1 MRIGVPKEIVAGER
15 RVALVPDAVAP
26 FVKSGLEVRVEAEAG
41 AGAFF
46 SHAEYEKAGA
56 SLVPDAGQLYGEAD
70 IILKVQRP
78 AENTQLGRHE
88 VDLMREGAILI
99 SFLQPATSGDVVRRL
114 AARKITA
121 FSMDAIPR
129 ISRAQM
135 MDALS
140 SQATVAGYKAALIA
154 AETLARF
161 FPMLSTAAGTI
172 FPAKVLV
179 LGAGVAGLQ
188 AIATARR
195 LGAVVWGYDV
205 RPAVREQVESLGAK
219 FLELQLEEKDLE
231 DRGGYARQLSAE
243 AQARQQEWLADQTK
257 DFDVVITTALVPGKP
272 APRLIT
278 KETVSRM
285 RPGSVIV
292 DLAAEAGGNC
302 EMTEPGKTIHVD
314 GIIVHGP
321 LNLPSTI
328 PIHASQMYAR
338 NVSNFLTQLIKD
350 GTLHLDLDDEVQR
363 SPLITHEGEVVH
375 EAAKAASLQGS
386 GDRGQGSGRPSDT
399 DP

>member
-1 MRIGVPKEIVAGER
+1 MKVGVPREIAAGER

-26 FVKSGLEVRVEAEAG
+26 LVKAGLEVQIETDAG

-46 SHAEYEKAGA
+46 PDAEFEKAGA
-56 SLVPDAGQLYGEAD
+56 GIARDAAQLYGQAD
-70 IILKVQRP
+70 VVLKVQRP
-78 AENTQLGRHE
+78 AENPGLGRHE
-88 VDLMREGAILI
+88 VELMGEGAILI
-99 SFLQPATSGDVVRRL
+99 SFLQPATSADVIQRL

-121 FSMDAIPR
+121 FSMDAMPR
-129 ISRAQM
+129 ISRAQA

-140 SQATVAGYKAALIA
+140 SQATVSGYKAALIA
-154 AETLARF
+154 AETLPKF

-205 RPAVREQVESLGAK
+205 RPVVKEQVESLGAK
-219 FLELQLEEKDLE
+219 FLELTLEEGNLE
-231 DRGGYARQLSAE
+231 DRGGYAKQLSAE

-257 DFDVVITTALVPGKP
+257 DFDAVITTALIPGKP

-278 KETVSRM
+278 KETVARM

-302 EMTEPGKTIHVD
+302 ELTEPGRTVD
-314 GIIVHGP
+314 VNGVLIHGP

-328 PIHASQMYAR
+328 PVHASQMYAR
-338 NVSNFLTQLIKD
+338 NVSSFLTQLIKD
-350 GTLHLDLDDEVQR
+350 GALQLNLEDEVHR

-375 EAAKAASLQGS
+375 EAAKTVEELRVAS
-386 GDRGQGSGRPSDT
+386 
-399 DP
+399 